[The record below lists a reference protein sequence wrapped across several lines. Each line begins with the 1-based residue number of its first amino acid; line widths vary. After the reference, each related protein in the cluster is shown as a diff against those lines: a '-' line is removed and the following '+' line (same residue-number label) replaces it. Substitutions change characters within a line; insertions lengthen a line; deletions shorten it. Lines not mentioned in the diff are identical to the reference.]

1 MAKDRA
7 KDAKMANE
15 VVIHFYYIF
24 LNETEWTNVLYNVSI
39 IIIIIIIFV

>member
-1 MAKDRA
+1 MAKDRAKDAKDRA

-24 LNETEWTNVLYNVSI
+24 SQ
-39 IIIIIIIFV
+39 